1 MKNTKFILLF
11 LLICNISFAE
21 DKWVEVNTDDF
32 PDSYE
37 NITFLDSLNGF
48 IQGAFAI
55 YKTTDGGANWRNIYQ
70 LQSEYSFI
78 SCFTMLEDG
87 TGFLSTNEK
96 NSLKTTD
103 YGENWL
109 KISYPSTDNI
119 SSIFVVDKNK
129 VWLLTYGPDVFS
141 TTDGGANWVK
151 SDTQFEQEINPSE
164 IYFLDP
170 SQGFLLCNNK
180 IDNFF
185 KTTDGGINWEKKAL
199 PSDSALSSIFF
210 INNEIGWLGGVGGT
224 MLKTTD
230 AGETWQLVQFPTNDL
245 VWDVFFLDSLE
256 GWVAAVHWDI
266 NWMNRYGKIF
276 YTSDGGKNWTLQFSE
291 PENSGSLEIM
301 SIDFPTR
308 NKGWASGNNG
318 VLLTM
323 DRTTSVKEA
332 IITNEFQATPVLNSI
347 NGTVKFIL
355 NTTEG
360 GYISFELFDY
370 MGKKVISKAPQYY
383 QNGTNEISFN
393 IATLSAGV
401 YLYRFT
407 FNSQI
412 YSGKILIN

>member
-1 MKNTKFILLF
+1 MKNLKFIGLF
-11 LLICNISFAE
+11 IIFCNFAFAE
-21 DKWVEVNTDDF
+21 DQWVEVNTDDF
-32 PDSYE
+32 HDSYRKV
-37 NITFLDSLNGF
+37 TFIDSLNGF
-48 IQGAFAI
+48 LHGSSAI
-55 YKTTDGGANWRNIYQ
+55 YKTTDGGTNWRIIYQ
-70 LQSEYSFI
+70 PQGEYSFI
-78 SCFTMLEDG
+78 STFTMLQDG

-96 NSLKTTD
+96 NLLKTTD

-109 KISYPSTDNI
+109 QISYPNTDNI
-119 SSIFVVDKNK
+119 SSIFAVDINK
-129 VWLLTYGPDVFS
+129 VWLLTYGSDVFS

-151 SDTQFEQEINPSE
+151 SDKQFEQGIDPSE

-185 KTTDGGINWEKKAL
+185 KTTDEGINWEKKAL
-199 PSDSALSSIFF
+199 PSDSALFNIFF
-210 INNEIGWLGGVGGT
+210 INNEIGWLGGVSGT

-230 AGETWQLVQFPTNDL
+230 AGETWQLVQFPTNDI
-245 VWDVFFLDSLE
+245 VWGVFFLDSLE

-276 YTSDGGKNWTLQFSE
+276 YTSDGGENWTLQFSE
-291 PENSGSLEIM
+291 PENSGSLEIT

-323 DRTTSVKEA
+323 DRTTSIKEA
-332 IITNEFQATPVLNSI
+332 IITNEFHATHILNSI

-355 NTTEG
+355 NTTES

-383 QNGTNEISFN
+383 QNGTNEITFN